1 MRVHCTDSVCAV
13 CPLGGASKPEP
24 CPFHDQAKPAGTL
37 ILRQGEVP
45 DRAWYVKQ
53 GTVLLSS
60 VSTTG
65 EETFCAL
72 RGPNSLLGLELLRD
86 RPSGFEAWAL
96 SDVVLCRLDADSFR
110 TWVGDRSTPMGT
122 VMDLLLDEALRR
134 RDERTALTGRSL
146 QRVARFLLERR
157 RLEGCDQPLHVE
169 QQVLARMLGI
179 RAETMSRALAEL
191 RRRGALAE
199 GRVVTVVDAAEL
211 ARAAGEDQP
220 FEDE

>member
-110 TWVGDRSTPMGT
+110 TWVGD
-122 VMDLLLDEALRR
+122 
-134 RDERTALTGRSL
+134 ERTALTGRSL